1 MDLTNNMCTMDQHSV
16 ADLATDLKEIIGMIK
31 PEKKN
36 EMKCDLWMGS
46 GIRNRH
52 RRDITCGWE
61 TSV

>member
-16 ADLATDLKEIIGMIK
+16 ADLATDLKEIRGMIK

-46 GIRNRH
+46 
-52 RRDITCGWE
+52 
-61 TSV
+61 